1 MKIFYLILLF
11 NISLLSIPNNNNKS
25 VTEPEAERFNIQLD
39 GVKAIIGG
47 NPKYNSKIAFF
58 IDMKIKSGKNRFF
71 VYDLENNK
79 IVDQGL
85 VAHGSGSETGI
96 KGELEFSNTP
106 NSKSTSLGKYAV
118 GKNYK
123 GMFGKAYRLFGLD
136 ESNDNAFKRAIVLHH
151 YSAVPY
157 EEQEYYISRS
167 QGCPMINEVFFK
179 RIEKILDSSKTS
191 IVLNIYY

>member
-39 GVKAIIGG
+39 GVKAMIGG

-96 KGELEFSNTP
+96 KGELAFSNTP
-106 NSKSTSLGKYAV
+106 NSKSTSLGKYVV

-136 ESNDNAFKRAIVLHH
+136 ESNNNAFKRAIVLHH